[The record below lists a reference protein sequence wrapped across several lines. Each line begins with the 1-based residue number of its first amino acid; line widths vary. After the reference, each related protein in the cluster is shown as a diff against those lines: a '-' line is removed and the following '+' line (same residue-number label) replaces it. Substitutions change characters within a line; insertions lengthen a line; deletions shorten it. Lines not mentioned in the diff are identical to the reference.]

1 MTSFTPSPVSV
12 SVNRQMYL
20 LIHNSA
26 ADLSVLSDF
35 NTFKQDLDL
44 VNKCFVTLTTPLKI
58 TGLEVK
64 IRDTQLLAPGVSKSL
79 HAISTL
85 YPGIEKIKVSRS
97 DITNMDLFWE
107 RDPDSFQAYAM
118 QDAFITLV
126 HGCRNLI

>member
-64 IRDTQLLAPGVSKSL
+64 IRDTQLLAPGVSKSV

-85 YPGIEKIKVSRS
+85 
-97 DITNMDLFWE
+97 
-107 RDPDSFQAYAM
+107 
-118 QDAFITLV
+118 
-126 HGCRNLI
+126 